1 MFNVSKCEHPSKSE
15 NIRRYPIELTAGF
28 FFKSFIGTSDVIR
41 AVNFA
46 RENNLEIS
54 VKGGG
59 HNSAGT
65 AVSDG
70 GFMIDLSMMRRV
82 TVNKENKTARVD
94 GGCLLGDVDHET
106 QLHGVFTRSTAREF
120 RHQ

>member
-1 MFNVSKCEHPSKSE
+1 VRTILKF
-15 NIRRYPIELTAGF
+15 T
-28 FFKSFIGTSDVIR
+28 
-41 AVNFA
+41 
-46 RENNLEIS
+46 

-82 TVNKENKTARVD
+82 TVNKENKTTRVD
-94 GGCLLGDVDHET
+94 GGCLLHDAITLPD
-106 QLHGVFTRSTAREF
+106 R
-120 RHQ
+120 